1 MEAKKIFESGKLHG
15 VYRCGKREEMISKIP
30 RIEKEGMPDIT
41 GIIISGIMNFGNDAD
56 TIRMMAKDTIG
67 CRAEDVK
74 IPYDESK
81 FARQRFVTEVIT
93 GKLTGSIR
101 FSTES
106 LINTFYEFLD
116 MPTETT
122 KQMQAKDDI
131 RDIERYLHCEYRRP
145 VINGHPVVDLC
156 NTGFECQMDFMF
168 KGYQTIKTNKHKE
181 GRKWVYDEETVFV
194 LEAVRLFTGKPTV
207 KESSKILDTGIS
219 TRLELYVM
227 LKAME
232 HIAKEEYPGQQIMLR
247 ASYYFLQK
255 EREDDKKYSEEFF
268 DGKGGNVITLQSYVD
283 DMSNVDKTF
292 EPQMKEFLKGQS
304 VSSEKCK
311 TCRSRVLCEYYD
323 AAEPLTEEERPK
335 PVSLPILSP
344 NQEKAASALEG
355 NVRVIATAGSG
366 KTTAMAYRIMNLLK
380 AGVQPEKIGC
390 FTFTNAGAGEM
401 RDRIKGFC
409 GLAGIDVDFDKMII
423 STIHSFGDSL
433 LKQYYNLLGYSKPPV
448 LINEIQKTKIIESIL
463 SESSPIEAL
472 IDKYKNFYLDMF
484 RAKGILELMKGYF
497 SSIMEGMSQ
506 DEFAEKTGFDT
517 TTVDS
522 IYNMYMQYDK
532 YKKDACLIEHSDQE
546 LGVLKLL
553 RVKPDL
559 FDEVGIEHIS
569 VDEYQDTS
577 NVQFSIINEMR
588 KAKCVK
594 SLFIVGDDDQ
604 SIYGFRDA
612 NVELIKN
619 FFEMIGENGLDVQL
633 MENRR
638 STHNI
643 VDFASTLISYNQ
655 NRIEKHPKST
665 NEEGEPVCVSAF
677 ASKEDEQEYIV
688 DVIEDLI
695 KNGRKDN
702 EIAILAPTNAELM
715 VYADML
721 KKRGIESV
729 SINPEP
735 ILENP
740 RVVGAVGLVKFMLN
754 NSEFN
759 GTTYINARDNGTAIT
774 KSDEEIRQE
783 ILNLQ
788 NEVKNIKNVTG
799 LFEKFKAL
807 DQEENDEIYQ
817 SFLED
822 INTAMEDAVKQENL
836 HAVCEYVMDFER
848 FGQKQTAR
856 KEKAYNGVVLSTM
869 HSSKGKEW
877 PVVFCSVTKMHG
889 RDLKPEDIDEKNRL
903 LFVACTRAKKELYIS
918 GVAIAFS
925 SAMQGD
931 VENMFLAEC
940 IEVYENMYGSTDKE
954 SAS

>member
-335 PVSLPILSP
+335 PVSLPILSH

-759 GTTYINARDNGTAIT
+759 GTAYINARDNGTAIT

>member
-81 FARQRFVTEVIT
+81 FARQRFMTEVIT
-93 GKLTGSIR
+93 GKLTGSIK

-106 LINTFYEFLD
+106 LINTFYEFLN

-131 RDIERYLHCEYRRP
+131 RDVERYLHCEYRRP
-145 VINGHPVVDLC
+145 VVNGHPVIYLC
-156 NTGFECQMDFMF
+156 DTGFECQMDFMF

-194 LEAVRLFTGKPTV
+194 LEAVRLFTGKPNV

-232 HIAKEEYPGQQIMLR
+232 HIAEEEYPGQQIMLR

-268 DGKGGNVITLQSYVD
+268 DGKGGNVITLQSYMD

-292 EPQMKEFLKGQS
+292 EPQVKEFLKGQS
-304 VSSEKCK
+304 VPSEKCK
-311 TCRSRVLCEYYD
+311 ACRSRVLCEYYD

-344 NQEKAASALEG
+344 DQEKAASALEG

-409 GLAGIDVDFDKMII
+409 GLAGVDVDFDKMII

-433 LKQYYNLLGYSKPPV
+433 LKKYYNLLGYSKPPV

-463 SESSPIEAL
+463 SENSPIEAL

-522 IYNMYMQYDK
+522 IYNMYMQYNK

-577 NVQFSIINEMR
+577 NIQFSIINEMR

-655 NRIEKHPKST
+655 NRIEKYPKST
-665 NEEGEPVCVSAF
+665 NETGEPVRVSTF
-677 ASKEDEQEYIV
+677 VSKEEEQEYIV

-715 VYADML
+715 IYADML

-754 NSEFN
+754 NSEFS
-759 GTTYINARDNGTAIT
+759 GTAYINARDNGTVIT
-774 KSDEEIRQE
+774 KPDEEIKQE
-783 ILNLQ
+783 IFNLQ

-807 DQEENDEIYQ
+807 DPEENDEIYQ

-836 HAVCEYVMDFER
+836 PAVCEYVMDFER

-856 KEKAYNGVVLSTM
+856 KEKAYNGVILSTM

-918 GVAIAFS
+918 GVTVAFS

-940 IEVYENMYGSTDKE
+940 IEVYEKMYGTTDEE

>member
-156 NTGFECQMDFMF
+156 DTGFECQMDFMF

-232 HIAKEEYPGQQIMLR
+232 HIAKKEYPGQQIMLR

-463 SESSPIEAL
+463 SENSPIEAL

-619 FFEMIGENGLDVQL
+619 FFEMIGENGLDIQL

-759 GTTYINARDNGTAIT
+759 GTAYINARDNGTAIT

>member
-156 NTGFECQMDFMF
+156 DTGFECQMDFMF

-759 GTTYINARDNGTAIT
+759 GTAYINARDNGTAIT

-788 NEVKNIKNVTG
+788 NEVKNIKNATG

-940 IEVYENMYGSTDKE
+940 IEVYENMYGPTDKE